1 MSGLFV
7 ENSCEILRT
16 YFSNLGIRCFPGGK
30 RRKRETGRKLRDYQ
44 KLSFFR
50 NQLFFALL
58 RLGREGLIFRLL
70 RHFRCSNKTPT
81 LTDEVCITSPGDPYL
96 GEQITQASSLRNTE
110 WATHNCVLGYPVI
123 GKLQFS
129 ISSMMSIP

>member
-7 ENSCEILRT
+7 ENSYEILRT
-16 YFSNLGIRCFPGGK
+16 YFSNLEIRCFPGGK
-30 RRKRETGRKLRDYQ
+30 GRKRETGRKLRDCQ
-44 KLSFFR
+44 KISFCR

-58 RLGREGLIFRLL
+58 RLGGEGLIFRLL
-70 RHFRCSNKTPT
+70 RHIRCSSKPLP
-81 LTDEVCITSPGDPYL
+81 LTYEVCITSPGDPFL

-123 GKLQFS
+123 GK
-129 ISSMMSIP
+129 